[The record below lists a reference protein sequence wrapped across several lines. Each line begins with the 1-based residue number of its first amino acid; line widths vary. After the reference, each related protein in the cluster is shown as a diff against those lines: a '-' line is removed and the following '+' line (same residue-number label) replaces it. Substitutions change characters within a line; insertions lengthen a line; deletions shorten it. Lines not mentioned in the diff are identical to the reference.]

1 MIAARTFVPGRGLSG
16 LTCHF
21 GLRTLHPHSLPSPKP
36 VRWWRTACLAAAV
49 WSAWP
54 LVQVQAQARLPS
66 LGDSVSEDFDI
77 GTEKRLGDRI
87 MRDLRQDPDF
97 LDDPQLSEY
106 VDSLWQPLLQAARSR
121 GEISADIDALYG
133 WDTFQV
139 ADRSINAFALPGG
152 HVGVNLGLIAMTGSS
167 DELASVLAHELTHV
181 TQRHIARGMVNSQRQ
196 GMASLA
202 ALVVG
207 VLVASKAKS
216 ADAAN
221 AVIVGTQAAAMQGQI
236 NFTREMEREADRIG
250 LQLMGTAGFAAS
262 GMATMFEKMEVNG
275 RLNDSNAFPYL
286 RSHPLTIERI
296 SDARLRMNSAPG
308 SRPPS
313 LAWHSLMQARARVLM
328 DPREPSL
335 RLLQSLG
342 AAGSPAV
349 TTTRLG
355 NLYSAALASIQL
367 REFDKARAP
376 LQAGADLARS
386 QFGSEPQASQAFAL
400 LQLDLQRRTDP
411 LGGTLSNAIA
421 PIAKDSSRPALLAR
435 AQAAQAWQ
443 RAGDP
448 AAPAVLRSSLEDLQT
463 WVTEH
468 AHDALAWKALSQCAQ
483 VLGLRLRA
491 LRADAEASAAGGDVI
506 GAVDRFRTAQR
517 IAKEDPGSD
526 YVESSIIQSRLRELE
541 VDRRKLMAELRG
553 ERVD

>member
-1 MIAARTFVPGRGLSG
+1 LSS
-16 LTCHF
+16 
-21 GLRTLHPHSLPSPKP
+21 RLPFPFIP
-36 VRWWRTACLAAAV
+36 ARWWRGVCLVAV
-49 WSAWP
+49 VCASWP
-54 LVQVQAQARLPS
+54 AGNVQAQARLPS

-77 GTEKRLGDRI
+77 GTEKRLGERI
-87 MRDLRQDPDF
+87 MRELRRDPDY

-106 VDSLWQPLLQAARSR
+106 LDSLWQPLLQAARSR
-121 GEISADIDALYG
+121 GEISPDIDALYG
-133 WDTFQV
+133 WDTFEV

-181 TQRHIARGMVNSQRQ
+181 TQRHIARGIVNSQRQ

-207 VLVASKAKS
+207 VVIASRAKS

-221 AVIVGTQAAAMQGQI
+221 AVIVGSQAAALQGQI

-250 LQLMGTAGFAAS
+250 LQLMNTAGFASS
-262 GMATMFEKMEVNG
+262 GMASMFEKMEVNG

-296 SDARLRMNSAPG
+296 SDARLRMNSSPG
-308 SRPPS
+308 TRPASP
-313 LAWHSLMQARARVLM
+313 AWHSLMQARAKVLM
-328 DPREPSL
+328 DTREPSL
-335 RLLQSLG
+335 RTLQSLG

-349 TTTRLG
+349 TASRLG
-355 NLYSAALASIQL
+355 NLYAAALASMQL
-367 REFDKARAP
+367 RDYDQARAP
-376 LQAGADLARS
+376 LQAGADLARR
-386 QFGSEPQASQAFAL
+386 QFANEPQASRAFAL
-400 LQLDLQRRTDP
+400 LNLDLQQRLDP
-411 LGGTLSNAIA
+411 PPGGLTAALA
-421 PIAKDSSRPALLAR
+421 PVAKDPSRPALLAR
-435 AQAAQAWQ
+435 AQATLVWQ
-443 RAGDP
+443 RAGDS
-448 AAPAVLRSSLEDLQT
+448 AAPAALRQSLEDLQT
-463 WVTEH
+463 WVTDH
-468 AHDALAWKALSQCAQ
+468 PGDALAWKALAQCAQ

-517 IAKEDPGSD
+517 IAKEDPASD
-526 YVESSIIQSRLRELE
+526 YVETSIIQSRLRELE
-541 VDRRKLMAELRG
+541 VERRKLMAEQRG